1 MRMCACRGTAG
12 FVHVSCLA
20 EQAKILVA
28 EAEENNL
35 GAKVKGERFARW
47 HACGL
52 CEQHYHGAV
61 CGALSWACW
70 KTYLGRPETDQTRQ
84 FAMNVLGR
92 GLFEVKQYEDVVPV
106 YEAELS
112 MARRLGESEHN
123 ILVLQSSLATTYYR
137 LGRLDE
143 ALPLRRD
150 VYFGFL
156 KLYGEEHVN
165 TLYEAN
171 NYAGSLMTLERFEE
185 AKSLLRKAMPV
196 ARRTL
201 GYDSIVTL
209 TMRKLYAQALYEDT
223 RATVDDLREAVTT
236 LEETSRTARRV
247 LGGAHPRVV
256 EIEETLRDARAALR
270 AREEASSLREAMAA
284 MAPPRK
290 SKY

>member
-1 MRMCACRGTAG
+1 MVCSQCD
-12 FVHVSCLA
+12 
-20 EQAKILVA
+20 Q
-28 EAEENNL
+28 
-35 GAKVKGERFARW
+35 
-47 HACGL
+47 
-52 CEQHYHGAV
+52 QYHGVVA
-61 CGALSWACW
+61 CALGWACW
-70 KTYLGRPETDQTRQ
+70 KTYVGRPEADQARQ
-84 FAMNVLGR
+84 FAMNVLGN
-92 GLFEVKQYEDVVPV
+92 GLSVAGHPEDALSVK
-106 YEAELS
+106 EALLA
-112 MARRLGESEHN
+112 MQRRLGESEHN

-236 LEETSRTARRV
+236 LEEIERIARRV
-247 LGGAHPRVV
+247 LGGAHPLV
-256 EIEETLRDARAALR
+256 EMCVRF
-270 AREEASSLREAMAA
+270 LRESRAML
-284 MAPPRK
+284 RVRENL
-290 SKY
+290 